1 MDLLHY
7 KQLGQKLK
15 QVIDEQER
23 VAEQRTM
30 LDEYKSSLD
39 GEKSLEN
46 KEIYPHLMSLIGQ
59 ELKAGDKVRF
69 GDDLYWVQSDHTVS
83 GDVYPG
89 LEAKGEISE
98 LYAKV
103 LPDDAPYQN
112 PPAVEVKPET
122 EKEEPEVIEIWVATG
137 IYKLGQKVIE
147 KDRVYESLK
156 DENWDRP
163 SESEG
168 KSWQYLYDL

>member
-59 ELKAGDKVRF
+59 ELKAGDTVR
-69 GDDLYWVQSDHTVS
+69 WERPRT
-83 GDVYPG
+83 
-89 LEAKGEISE
+89 
-98 LYAKV
+98 
-103 LPDDAPYQN
+103 
-112 PPAVEVKPET
+112 
-122 EKEEPEVIEIWVATG
+122 
-137 IYKLGQKVIE
+137 
-147 KDRVYESLK
+147 DRA
-156 DENWDRP
+156 
-163 SESEG
+163 
-168 KSWQYLYDL
+168 